1 MIGVFALW
9 RCGGRRRPTGW
20 RRRLSAVIVA
30 LVGALNGLLQPTI
43 GATGPL
49 LSPAF
54 KAAIRDHPAFVL
66 AFAQVFNHSAKIIVF
81 GLAGL
86 AWSEHTGMM
95 IVGII
100 GVVVGT
106 RIGSQ
111 WMRRVDARLLTGL
124 FAAAVTAGA
133 LRLLLGWVL

>member
-1 MIGVFALW
+1 M
-9 RCGGRRRPTGW
+9 
-20 RRRLSAVIVA
+20 
-30 LVGALNGLLQPTI
+30 
-43 GATGPL
+43 
-49 LSPAF
+49 SPAF
-54 KAAIRDHPAFVL
+54 KAATRDHPAFVATF
-66 AFAQVFNHSAKIIVF
+66 AFAQVFNHLAKIVVF

-111 WMRRVDARLLTGL
+111 WMRRVDARLLDGL

>member
-1 MIGVFALW
+1 MLAEAADVCARQALSKP
-9 RCGGRRRPTGW
+9 RNAERGPGDA
-20 RRRLSAVIVA
+20 RRLLGARCAAAALASFVA
-30 LVGALNGLLQPTI
+30 T
-43 GATGPL
+43 
-49 LSPAF
+49 F
-54 KAAIRDHPAFVL
+54 
-66 AFAQVFNHSAKIIVF
+66 AFAQVFNHSAKIVVF

-111 WMRRVDARLLTGL
+111 WMRRVDARLLDGL